1 MTWTDAL
8 TILGGFAA
16 GFLSGTIGIG
26 GGLLFVPTMTVG
38 LRLSQAV
45 AQGTSLVAI
54 IPTAIVGGFTH
65 LREGNVL
72 VAPALWMGGG
82 GVVGAVI
89 GAVVAVEVPG
99 PLLARAWGAFLVFSG
114 VRLAIQAYTARARTP
129 RTPLS
134 RLTR

>member
-1 MTWTDAL
+1 MSWVDAL
-8 TILGGFAA
+8 TVVGGFGA

-26 GGLLFVPTMTVG
+26 GGLLFVPTLTVG

-65 LREGNVL
+65 LRQGNVL
-72 VAPALWMGGG
+72 LRPALAMGGG

-89 GAVVAVEVPG
+89 GALVAVEVPG
-99 PLLARAWGAFLVFSG
+99 PLLARVWGAFLVYSAYRLSLQALRPAPKSG
-114 VRLAIQAYTARARTP
+114 
-129 RTPLS
+129 
-134 RLTR
+134 

>member
-1 MTWTDAL
+1 VTWSDVIL
-8 TILGGFAA
+8 ILGGLGA

-26 GGLLFVPTMTVG
+26 GGLLFVPILTVG

-45 AQGTSLVAI
+45 AQGTSLIAI

-72 VAPALWMGGG
+72 LKPAMWMGGG

-89 GAVVAVEVPG
+89 GALVAVEVPG
-99 PLLARAWGAFLVFSG
+99 PILARAWGAFLVFSAY
-114 VRLAIQAYTARARTP
+114 RLGLQAIRPSPRNPKTP
-129 RTPLS
+129 
-134 RLTR
+134 

>member
-1 MTWTDAL
+1 MTWSDVVA
-8 TILGGFAA
+8 IVGGFGA

-54 IPTAIVGGFTH
+54 VPTAIVGGVTH
-65 LREGNVL
+65 IRRGNVL
-72 VAPALWMGGG
+72 REPALLMGGG

-89 GAVVAVEVPG
+89 GALVAVEVPG
-99 PLLARAWGAFLVFSG
+99 PYLARIWGAFLLFSAYRLTMQA
-114 VRLAIQAYTARARTP
+114 VRARKTPVKRIDTAR
-129 RTPLS
+129 
-134 RLTR
+134 

>member
-1 MTWTDAL
+1 MTWGDVIA
-8 TILGGFAA
+8 IVGGFGA

-54 IPTAIVGGFTH
+54 VPTAIVGGVTH
-65 LREGNVL
+65 LRRGNVL
-72 VAPALWMGGG
+72 REPALLMGGG

-89 GAVVAVEVPG
+89 GALVAVEVPG
-99 PLLARAWGAFLVFSG
+99 PYLARIWGAFLVFS
-114 VRLAIQAYTARARTP
+114 AY
-129 RTPLS
+129 
-134 RLTR
+134 RLTMQAIRQAQRAQKTPQPR